1 LTLAVITSEENTM
14 RYSPFVERISGESVS
29 AWDIHYAAIE
39 ARGRGEDV
47 IVLSIGDPDFAT
59 DSAICETAVEAL
71 RQGDTHY
78 THVLG
83 RPLLREAIAAKQSEL
98 QGIPVKAENV
108 ALVAGAQNGLFA
120 TALCLFSQ
128 GDEVLV
134 PEPMYL
140 TYEACIHASGARIAT
155 IEQPASNGFR
165 LTRAAL
171 EAAITDK
178 TRGIA
183 LATPCNPT
191 GNVYSRE
198 ELEAVAE
205 VARRHDLWVI
215 SDEVYGQIT
224 YDRPHLSIASL
235 PGMAE
240 RTVVLNSLSKS
251 HAMTG
256 WRVGWVVAPPTLIG
270 HLDNLL
276 LCMLY
281 GLPGFIQEAA
291 LKALELDEPVVSHA
305 REVYRRRRDLVVA
318 GLRGVVE
325 LDCRVPQAG
334 MFMLVDVR
342 RTGLSSMDF
351 AWQLFRQTGVSVL
364 DAEAFGASAKG
375 FVRISFTVADDT
387 LKDACQRIAG
397 FVESLRANQ

>member
-1 LTLAVITSEENTM
+1 M
-14 RYSPFVERISGESVS
+14 RYSPFVQRISGESVS

-47 IVLSIGDPDFAT
+47 IVLSVGDPDFAT
-59 DSAICETAVEAL
+59 DERISAAASAAL
-71 RQGDTHY
+71 EQGDTHY

-83 RPLLREAIAAKQSEL
+83 RPALREAIAAKQRRL
-98 QGIPVKAENV
+98 LGIEVSADNV

-120 TALCLFSQ
+120 TSLCLFSS

-140 TYEACIHASGARIAT
+140 TYEACIHASGAQIACVQ
-155 IEQPASNGFR
+155 QPAANGFR
-165 LTRAAL
+165 LTAAAL
-171 EAAITDK
+171 EAALTDK

-183 LATPCNPT
+183 LAAPCNPT

-205 VARRHDLWVI
+205 VARKHDLWVI
-215 SDEVYGQIT
+215 SDEVYGQLT
-224 YDRPHLSIASL
+224 YDREHLSIASL

-240 RTVVLNSLSKS
+240 RTVILNSLSKT

-256 WRVGWVVAPPTLIG
+256 WRVGWVIAPPALVG

-291 LKALELDEPVVSHA
+291 LKALELDEEVIGSA

-318 GLRGVVE
+318 GLKQVQL
-325 LDCRVPQAG
+325 LDCREPEAG

-351 AWQLFRQTGVSVL
+351 AWQLFRATGVSVL
-364 DAEAFGASAKG
+364 DAQAFGASAEG
-375 FVRISFTVADDT
+375 FVRISFTVADEV

-397 FVESLRANQ
+397 FVETLGAQR

>member
-1 LTLAVITSEENTM
+1 M
-14 RYSPFVERISGESVS
+14 RYSPFVQRISGESVS

-47 IVLSIGDPDFAT
+47 IVLSVGDPDFAT
-59 DSAICETAVEAL
+59 DARISAAASAAL
-71 RQGDTHY
+71 EQGDTHY

-83 RPLLREAIAAKQSEL
+83 RPALREAIAAKQRRL
-98 QGIPVKAENV
+98 LGIDVSADNV

-120 TALCLFSQ
+120 TCLCLFGS

-140 TYEACIHASGARIAT
+140 TYEACVHASGAQIACVQ
-155 IEQPASNGFR
+155 QPAANGFR
-165 LTRAAL
+165 LTAAAL
-171 EAAITDK
+171 EAALTDK

-205 VARRHDLWVI
+205 VARKHDLWVI
-215 SDEVYGQIT
+215 SDEVYGQLT
-224 YDRPHLSIASL
+224 YDREHLSIASL

-240 RTVVLNSLSKS
+240 RTVILNSLSKT

-256 WRVGWVVAPPTLIG
+256 WRVGWVIAPPALVG

-291 LKALELDEPVVSHA
+291 LKALELDEEVIGSA

-318 GLRGVVE
+318 GLKPVQL
-325 LDCRVPQAG
+325 LDCREPEAG

-351 AWQLFRQTGVSVL
+351 AWQLFRATGVSVL
-364 DAEAFGASAKG
+364 DAQAFGASAEG
-375 FVRISFTVADDT
+375 FVRISFTVADDV

-397 FVESLRANQ
+397 FVETLGAQR

>member
-1 LTLAVITSEENTM
+1 M
-14 RYSPFVERISGESVS
+14 RYSPFVQRISGESVS

-47 IVLSIGDPDFAT
+47 IVLSVGDPDFAT
-59 DSAICETAVEAL
+59 DERISAAASAAL
-71 RQGDTHY
+71 EQGDTHY

-83 RPLLREAIAAKQSEL
+83 RPALREAIAAKQRRL
-98 QGIPVKAENV
+98 LGIEVSADNV

-120 TALCLFSQ
+120 TSLCLFSS

-140 TYEACIHASGARIAT
+140 TYEACIHASGAQIACVQ
-155 IEQPASNGFR
+155 QPAANGFR
-165 LTRAAL
+165 LTAAAL
-171 EAAITDK
+171 EAALTDK

-198 ELEAVAE
+198 ELETVAE
-205 VARRHDLWVI
+205 VARKHDLWVI
-215 SDEVYGQIT
+215 SDEVYGQLT
-224 YDRPHLSIASL
+224 YDREHLSIASL

-240 RTVVLNSLSKS
+240 RTVILNSLSKT

-256 WRVGWVVAPPTLIG
+256 WRVGWVIAPPALVG

-291 LKALELDEPVVSHA
+291 LKALELDEEVIGSA

-318 GLRGVVE
+318 GLKQVQL
-325 LDCRVPQAG
+325 LDCREPEAG

-351 AWQLFRQTGVSVL
+351 AWQLFRATGVSVL
-364 DAEAFGASAKG
+364 DAQAFGASAEG
-375 FVRISFTVADDT
+375 FVRISFTVADEV

-397 FVESLRANQ
+397 FVETLGAQR

>member
-1 LTLAVITSEENTM
+1 M

-29 AWDIHYAAIE
+29 AWDIHYAAVE

-47 IVLSIGDPDFAT
+47 IVLSVGDPDFAT
-59 DSAICETAVEAL
+59 ASAICETAVDAL
-71 RQGDTHY
+71 RAGDTHY

-83 RPLLREAIAAKQSEL
+83 RPALREGIAAKQSRL
-98 QGIPVKAENV
+98 QGIAVHADNV

-120 TALCLFSQ
+120 TSLCLFSQ

-155 IEQPASNGFR
+155 IEQPAANGFR

-171 EAAITDK
+171 EKAISAK

-198 ELEAVAE
+198 ELELVAE
-205 VARRHDLWVI
+205 VAREHDLWVI

-224 YDRPHLSIASL
+224 YDQPHLSVASL

-240 RTVVLNSLSKS
+240 RTVVLNSLSKT

-256 WRVGWVVAPPTLIG
+256 WRVGWVVAPTALVG

-291 LKALELDEPVVSHA
+291 IKALELDDEVVSDA
-305 REVYRRRRDLVVA
+305 RTVYRRRRDLVVA
-318 GLRGVVE
+318 GLGGIAD

-351 AWQLFRQTGVSVL
+351 AWQLFRATGVSVL
-364 DAEAFGASAKG
+364 DAQAFGASAEG

-397 FVESLRANQ
+397 FVEGLRANR

>member
-1 LTLAVITSEENTM
+1 M
-14 RYSPFVERISGESVS
+14 RCSSFVERISGDSVS
-29 AWDIHYAAIE
+29 AWDIHYAAVD

-47 IVLSIGDPDFAT
+47 IVLSVGDPDFAT
-59 DSAICETAVEAL
+59 DKAICDAAVLAL
-71 RQGDTHY
+71 RAGDTHY

-83 RPLLREAIAAKQSEL
+83 RPLLREAIAAKQTAL
-98 QGIPVKAENV
+98 LGLPIGAEQV

-120 TALCLFSQ
+120 TALCLFQQ

-155 IEQPASNGFR
+155 IEQPAANGFR
-165 LTRAAL
+165 LTAAAL

-198 ELEAVAE
+198 ELEAVAD

-224 YDRPHLSIASL
+224 YDRTHLSIATL

-240 RTVVLNSLSKS
+240 RTVILNSLSKS

-256 WRVGWVVAPPTLIG
+256 WRVGWVVAPPTLVG

-291 LKALELDEPVVSHA
+291 LKALELDDEIVGQA
-305 REVYRRRRDLVVA
+305 RELYRRRRDLVVA
-318 GLRGVVE
+318 GLGQVAE
-325 LDCRVPQAG
+325 LDCRTPEAG

-364 DAEAFGASAKG
+364 DAQAFGASAEG
-375 FVRISFTVADDT
+375 FVRISFTVADDD
-387 LKDACQRIAG
+387 LKEACKRIAG
-397 FVESLRANQ
+397 FVESLSSPR

>member
-1 LTLAVITSEENTM
+1 M
-14 RYSPFVERISGESVS
+14 RYSPFVQRISGESVS

-47 IVLSIGDPDFAT
+47 IVLSVGDPDFAT
-59 DSAICETAVEAL
+59 DARISAAASAAL
-71 RQGDTHY
+71 EQGDTHY

-83 RPLLREAIAAKQSEL
+83 RPALREAIAAKQRRL
-98 QGIPVKAENV
+98 LGIDVSADNV

-120 TALCLFSQ
+120 TCLCLFGS

-140 TYEACIHASGARIAT
+140 TYEACVHASGAQIACVQ
-155 IEQPASNGFR
+155 QPAANGFR
-165 LTRAAL
+165 LTAAAL
-171 EAAITDK
+171 EAALTDK

-205 VARRHDLWVI
+205 VARKHDLWVI
-215 SDEVYGQIT
+215 SDEVYGQLT
-224 YDRPHLSIASL
+224 YDREHLSIASM

-240 RTVVLNSLSKS
+240 RTVILNSLSKT

-256 WRVGWVVAPPTLIG
+256 WRVGWVIAPPALVG

-291 LKALELDEPVVSHA
+291 LKALELDEEVIGSA

-318 GLRGVVE
+318 GLKQVQL
-325 LDCRVPQAG
+325 LDCREPEAG

-351 AWQLFRQTGVSVL
+351 AWQLFRATGVSVL
-364 DAEAFGASAKG
+364 DAQAFGASAEG
-375 FVRISFTVADDT
+375 FVRISFTVADEV

-397 FVESLRANQ
+397 FVETLGAQR

>member
-1 LTLAVITSEENTM
+1 M

-29 AWDIHYAAIE
+29 AWDIHYAAVE

-47 IVLSIGDPDFAT
+47 IVLSVGDPDFAT
-59 DSAICETAVEAL
+59 ASAICETAVDAL
-71 RQGDTHY
+71 RAGDTHY

-83 RPLLREAIAAKQSEL
+83 RPALREAIAAKQSRL
-98 QGIPVKAENV
+98 QGIAVHADNV

-120 TALCLFSQ
+120 TSLCLFSQ

-155 IEQPASNGFR
+155 IEQPAANGFR

-171 EAAITDK
+171 EKAISAN

-198 ELEAVAE
+198 ELELVAE
-205 VARRHDLWVI
+205 VAREHDLWVI

-224 YDRPHLSIASL
+224 YDQPHLSIASL

-240 RTVVLNSLSKS
+240 RTVVLNSLSKT

-256 WRVGWVVAPPTLIG
+256 WRVGWVVAPTALVG

-291 LKALELDEPVVSHA
+291 IKALELDDEVVSDA
-305 REVYRRRRDLVVA
+305 RTVYRRRRDLVVA
-318 GLRGVVE
+318 GLGGIAD

-351 AWQLFRQTGVSVL
+351 AWQLFRATGVSVL
-364 DAEAFGASAKG
+364 DAQAFGASAEG

-397 FVESLRANQ
+397 FVEGLRANR

>member
-1 LTLAVITSEENTM
+1 M
-14 RYSPFVERISGESVS
+14 RYSPFVQRISGESVS

-47 IVLSIGDPDFAT
+47 IVLSVGDPDFAT
-59 DSAICETAVEAL
+59 DARISAAASAAL
-71 RQGDTHY
+71 EQGDTHY

-83 RPLLREAIAAKQSEL
+83 RPALREAIAAKQRRL
-98 QGIPVKAENV
+98 LGIDVSADNV

-120 TALCLFSQ
+120 TSLCLFSS

-140 TYEACIHASGARIAT
+140 TYEACIHASGAKIACVQ
-155 IEQPASNGFR
+155 QPAANGFR
-165 LTRAAL
+165 LSAAAL
-171 EAAITDK
+171 EAALTDK

-205 VARRHDLWVI
+205 VARKHDLWVI
-215 SDEVYGQIT
+215 SDEVYGQLT
-224 YDRPHLSIASL
+224 YDREHLSIASL

-240 RTVVLNSLSKS
+240 RTVILNSLSKT

-256 WRVGWVVAPPTLIG
+256 WRVGWVIAPPALVG

-291 LKALELDEPVVSHA
+291 LKALELDEEVIGSA

-318 GLRGVVE
+318 GLKSVQL
-325 LDCRVPQAG
+325 LDCREPEAG

-351 AWQLFRQTGVSVL
+351 AWQLFRATGVSVL
-364 DAEAFGASAKG
+364 DAQAFGASAEG
-375 FVRISFTVADDT
+375 FVRISFTVADDV

-397 FVESLRANQ
+397 FVETLGAQH

>member
-1 LTLAVITSEENTM
+1 M
-14 RYSPFVERISGESVS
+14 RYSPFVQRISGESVS

-47 IVLSIGDPDFAT
+47 IVLSVGDPDFAT
-59 DSAICETAVEAL
+59 DERISAAASAAL
-71 RQGDTHY
+71 EQGDTHY

-83 RPLLREAIAAKQSEL
+83 RPALREAIAAKQRRL
-98 QGIPVKAENV
+98 LGIEVSADNV

-120 TALCLFSQ
+120 TSLCLFSS

-140 TYEACIHASGARIAT
+140 TYEACIHASGAQIACVQ
-155 IEQPASNGFR
+155 QPAANGFR
-165 LTRAAL
+165 LTAAAL
-171 EAAITDK
+171 EAALTDK

-205 VARRHDLWVI
+205 VARKHDLWVI
-215 SDEVYGQIT
+215 SDEVYGQLT
-224 YDRPHLSIASL
+224 YDRDHLSIASM

-240 RTVVLNSLSKS
+240 RTVILNSLSKT

-256 WRVGWVVAPPTLIG
+256 WRVGWVIAPPALVG

-291 LKALELDEPVVSHA
+291 LKALELDEEVIGSA

-318 GLRGVVE
+318 GLKQVQL
-325 LDCRVPQAG
+325 LDCREPEAG

-351 AWQLFRQTGVSVL
+351 AWQLFRATGVSVL
-364 DAEAFGASAKG
+364 DAQAFGASAEG
-375 FVRISFTVADDT
+375 FVRISFTVADEV

-397 FVESLRANQ
+397 FVETLGAQR

>member
-1 LTLAVITSEENTM
+1 M

-29 AWDIHYAAIE
+29 AWDIHYAAVE

-47 IVLSIGDPDFAT
+47 IVLSVGDPDFAT
-59 DSAICETAVEAL
+59 ASAICETAVDAL
-71 RQGDTHY
+71 RAGDTHY

-83 RPLLREAIAAKQSEL
+83 RPALREAIAAKQSRL
-98 QGIPVKAENV
+98 QGIAVHADNV

-120 TALCLFSQ
+120 TSLCLFSH

-155 IEQPASNGFR
+155 IEQPAANGFR

-171 EAAITDK
+171 EKAISAK

-198 ELEAVAE
+198 ELELVAE
-205 VARRHDLWVI
+205 VAREHDLWVI

-224 YDRPHLSIASL
+224 YDQPHLSIASL

-240 RTVVLNSLSKS
+240 RTVVLNSLSKT

-256 WRVGWVVAPPTLIG
+256 WRVGWVVAPTALVG

-291 LKALELDEPVVSHA
+291 IKALELDDEVVSDA
-305 REVYRRRRDLVVA
+305 RTVYRRRRDLVVA
-318 GLRGVVE
+318 GLGAIAD

-351 AWQLFRQTGVSVL
+351 AWQLFRATGVSVL
-364 DAEAFGASAKG
+364 DAQAFGASAEG

-397 FVESLRANQ
+397 FVEGLRANR

>member
-1 LTLAVITSEENTM
+1 M
-14 RYSPFVERISGESVS
+14 RYSPFVQRISGESVS

-47 IVLSIGDPDFAT
+47 IVLSVGDPDFAT
-59 DSAICETAVEAL
+59 DERISAAASAAL
-71 RQGDTHY
+71 EQGDTHY

-83 RPLLREAIAAKQSEL
+83 RPALREAIAAKQRRL
-98 QGIPVKAENV
+98 LGIEVSADNV

-120 TALCLFSQ
+120 TSLCLFSS

-140 TYEACIHASGARIAT
+140 TYEACIHASGAQIACVQ
-155 IEQPASNGFR
+155 QPAANGFR
-165 LTRAAL
+165 LTAAAL
-171 EAAITDK
+171 EAALTDK

-191 GNVYSRE
+191 GNIYSRE

-205 VARRHDLWVI
+205 VARKHDLWVI
-215 SDEVYGQIT
+215 SDEVYGQLT
-224 YDRPHLSIASL
+224 YDREHLSIASL

-240 RTVVLNSLSKS
+240 RTVILNSLSKT

-256 WRVGWVVAPPTLIG
+256 WRVGWVIAPPALVG

-291 LKALELDEPVVSHA
+291 LKALELDEEVIGSA

-318 GLRGVVE
+318 GLKQVQL
-325 LDCRVPQAG
+325 LDCREPEAG

-351 AWQLFRQTGVSVL
+351 AWQLFRATGVSVL
-364 DAEAFGASAKG
+364 DAQAFGASAEG
-375 FVRISFTVADDT
+375 FVRISFTVADEV

-397 FVESLRANQ
+397 FVETLGAQR

>member
-1 LTLAVITSEENTM
+1 M
-14 RYSPFVERISGESVS
+14 RYSPFVQRISGESVS

-47 IVLSIGDPDFAT
+47 IVLSVGDPDFAT
-59 DSAICETAVEAL
+59 DARISAAASAAL
-71 RQGDTHY
+71 EQGDTHY

-83 RPLLREAIAAKQSEL
+83 RPALREAIAAKQRRL
-98 QGIPVKAENV
+98 LGIDVSADNV

-120 TALCLFSQ
+120 TCLCLFGS

-140 TYEACIHASGARIAT
+140 TYEACVHASGAQIACVQ
-155 IEQPASNGFR
+155 QPAANGFR
-165 LTRAAL
+165 LTAAAL
-171 EAAITDK
+171 EAALTDK

-205 VARRHDLWVI
+205 VARKHDLWVI
-215 SDEVYGQIT
+215 SDEVYGQLT
-224 YDRPHLSIASL
+224 YDREHLSIASM

-240 RTVVLNSLSKS
+240 RTVILNSLSKT

-256 WRVGWVVAPPTLIG
+256 WRVGWVIAPPALVG

-291 LKALELDEPVVSHA
+291 LKALELDEEVIGSA

-318 GLRGVVE
+318 GLKPVQL
-325 LDCRVPQAG
+325 LDCREPEAG

-351 AWQLFRQTGVSVL
+351 AWQLFRATGVSVL
-364 DAEAFGASAKG
+364 DAQAFGASAEG
-375 FVRISFTVADDT
+375 FVRISFTVADEV

-397 FVESLRANQ
+397 FVETLDATR

>member
-1 LTLAVITSEENTM
+1 M

-29 AWDIHYAAIE
+29 AWDIHYAAVE

-47 IVLSIGDPDFAT
+47 IVLSVGDPDFAT
-59 DSAICETAVEAL
+59 ASAICETAVDAL
-71 RQGDTHY
+71 RAGETHY

-83 RPLLREAIAAKQSEL
+83 RPALREAIAAKQSRL
-98 QGIPVKAENV
+98 QGIAVHANNV

-120 TALCLFSQ
+120 TSLCLFSQ

-155 IEQPASNGFR
+155 IEQPAANGFR

-171 EAAITDK
+171 EKAITAK

-198 ELEAVAE
+198 ELELVAE
-205 VARRHDLWVI
+205 VAREHDLWVI

-224 YDRPHLSIASL
+224 YDQPHLSIASL

-240 RTVVLNSLSKS
+240 RTVVLNSLSKT

-256 WRVGWVVAPPTLIG
+256 WRVGWVVAPTALVG

-291 LKALELDEPVVSHA
+291 VKALELDDEVVSDA
-305 REVYRRRRDLVVA
+305 RTVYRRRRDLVVA
-318 GLRGVVE
+318 GLGGITD

-351 AWQLFRQTGVSVL
+351 AWQLFRATGVSVL
-364 DAEAFGASAKG
+364 DAQAFGASAEG

-397 FVESLRANQ
+397 FVEGLRANR

>member
-1 LTLAVITSEENTM
+1 M
-14 RYSPFVERISGESVS
+14 RYSPFVQRISGESVS

-47 IVLSIGDPDFAT
+47 IVLSVGDPDFAT
-59 DSAICETAVEAL
+59 DERISAAASAAL
-71 RQGDTHY
+71 EQGDTHY

-83 RPLLREAIAAKQSEL
+83 RPALREAIAAKQRRL
-98 QGIPVKAENV
+98 LGIEVSADNV

-120 TALCLFSQ
+120 TCLCLFGS

-140 TYEACIHASGARIAT
+140 TYEACVHASGAKIACVQ
-155 IEQPASNGFR
+155 QPAANGFR
-165 LTRAAL
+165 LTAAAL
-171 EAAITDK
+171 EAALTDK

-205 VARRHDLWVI
+205 VARKHDLWVI
-215 SDEVYGQIT
+215 SDEVYGQLT
-224 YDRPHLSIASL
+224 YDREHLSIASM

-240 RTVVLNSLSKS
+240 RTVILNSLSKT

-256 WRVGWVVAPPTLIG
+256 WRVGWVIAPPALVG

-291 LKALELDEPVVSHA
+291 LKALELDEEVIGSA

-318 GLRGVVE
+318 GLKPVQL
-325 LDCRVPQAG
+325 LDCREPEAG

-351 AWQLFRQTGVSVL
+351 AWQLFRATGVSVL
-364 DAEAFGASAKG
+364 DAQAFGASAEG
-375 FVRISFTVADDT
+375 FVRISFTVADEV

-397 FVESLRANQ
+397 FVETLGAQR

>member
-1 LTLAVITSEENTM
+1 M
-14 RYSPFVERISGESVS
+14 RYSPFVQRISGESVS
-29 AWDIHYAAIE
+29 AWDIHYAAID
-39 ARGRGEDV
+39 ARNRGEDV
-47 IVLSIGDPDFAT
+47 IVLSVGDPDFAT
-59 DSAICETAVEAL
+59 DSAICDSAVAAL
-71 RQGDTHY
+71 RAGDTHY

-83 RPLLREAIAAKQSEL
+83 RPQLREAIAAKQRTL
-98 QGIPVKAENV
+98 LGIAVGAENV

-120 TALCLFSQ
+120 TALCLFDK
-128 GDEVLV
+128 GDEVMV

-140 TYEACIHASGARIAT
+140 TYEACMHASGAQVVGIQ
-155 IEQPASNGFR
+155 QPAANGFR
-165 LTRAAL
+165 LTREAL
-171 EAAITDK
+171 EAALTER

-205 VARRHDLWVI
+205 IARKHDLWVI

-224 YDRPHLSIASL
+224 YGKQHLSIASL

-256 WRVGWVVAPPTLIG
+256 WRVGWVVAPSTLIE

-291 LKALELDEPVVSHA
+291 LKALELDESIVAHA
-305 REVYRRRRDLVVA
+305 RELYRRRRDLVVS
-318 GLRGVVE
+318 GLSQVRE
-325 LDCRVPQAG
+325 LDCRIPDAG

-364 DAEAFGASAKG
+364 DAQAFGASAEG
-375 FVRISFTVADDT
+375 FVRLSFTVADDA
-387 LKDACQRIAG
+387 LKDACQRIAS
-397 FVESLRANQ
+397 FVESLPDMHSAR

>member
-1 LTLAVITSEENTM
+1 M
-14 RYSPFVERISGESVS
+14 RYSPFVQRISGESVS

-47 IVLSIGDPDFAT
+47 IVLSVGDPDFAT
-59 DSAICETAVEAL
+59 DARISAAASAAL
-71 RQGDTHY
+71 EQGDTHY

-83 RPLLREAIAAKQSEL
+83 RPALREAIAAKQRRL
-98 QGIPVKAENV
+98 LGIDVSADNV

-120 TALCLFSQ
+120 TCLCLFGS

-140 TYEACIHASGARIAT
+140 TYEACVHASGAQIACVQ
-155 IEQPASNGFR
+155 QPAANGFR
-165 LTRAAL
+165 LTAAAL
-171 EAAITDK
+171 EAALTNK

-205 VARRHDLWVI
+205 VARKHDLWVI
-215 SDEVYGQIT
+215 SDEVYGQLT
-224 YDRPHLSIASL
+224 YDREHLSIASM

-240 RTVVLNSLSKS
+240 RTVILNSLSKT

-256 WRVGWVVAPPTLIG
+256 WRVGWVIAPPALVG

-291 LKALELDEPVVSHA
+291 LKALELDEEVIGSA

-318 GLRGVVE
+318 GLKPVQL
-325 LDCRVPQAG
+325 LDCREPEAG

-351 AWQLFRQTGVSVL
+351 AWQLFRATGVSVL
-364 DAEAFGASAKG
+364 DAQAFGASAEG
-375 FVRISFTVADDT
+375 FVRISFTVADDV

-397 FVESLRANQ
+397 FVETLDATR

>member
-1 LTLAVITSEENTM
+1 M
-14 RYSPFVERISGESVS
+14 RYSPFVQRISGESVS

-47 IVLSIGDPDFAT
+47 IVLSVGDPDFAT
-59 DSAICETAVEAL
+59 DERISAAASAAL
-71 RQGDTHY
+71 EQGDTHY

-83 RPLLREAIAAKQSEL
+83 RPALREAIAAKQRRL
-98 QGIPVKAENV
+98 LGIDVSADNV

-120 TALCLFSQ
+120 TCLCLFGS

-140 TYEACIHASGARIAT
+140 TYEACVHASGAQIACVQ
-155 IEQPASNGFR
+155 QPAANGFR
-165 LTRAAL
+165 LTAAAL
-171 EAAITDK
+171 EAALTDK

-205 VARRHDLWVI
+205 VARKHDLWVI
-215 SDEVYGQIT
+215 SDEVYGQLT
-224 YDRPHLSIASL
+224 YDREHLSIASM

-240 RTVVLNSLSKS
+240 RTVILNSLSKT

-256 WRVGWVVAPPTLIG
+256 WRVGWVIAPPALVG

-291 LKALELDEPVVSHA
+291 LKALELDEEVIGSA

-318 GLRGVVE
+318 GLKSVQL
-325 LDCRVPQAG
+325 LDCREPEAG

-351 AWQLFRQTGVSVL
+351 AWQLFRATGVSVL
-364 DAEAFGASAKG
+364 DAQAFGASAEG
-375 FVRISFTVADDT
+375 FVRISFTVADEV

-397 FVESLRANQ
+397 FVETLGAQR

>member
-1 LTLAVITSEENTM
+1 M

-29 AWDIHYAAIE
+29 AWDIHYAAVE

-47 IVLSIGDPDFAT
+47 IVLSVGDPDFAT
-59 DSAICETAVEAL
+59 ASAICETAVDAL
-71 RQGDTHY
+71 RAGDTHY

-83 RPLLREAIAAKQSEL
+83 RPALREAIAAKQSRL
-98 QGIPVKAENV
+98 QGIGVHADNV

-120 TALCLFSQ
+120 TSLCLFSH

-155 IEQPASNGFR
+155 IEQPAANGFR

-171 EAAITDK
+171 EKAISAK

-198 ELEAVAE
+198 ELELVAE
-205 VARRHDLWVI
+205 VAREHDLWVI

-224 YDRPHLSIASL
+224 YDQPHLSIASL

-240 RTVVLNSLSKS
+240 RTVVLNSLSKT

-256 WRVGWVVAPPTLIG
+256 WRVGWVVAPTALVG

-291 LKALELDEPVVSHA
+291 IKALELDDEVVSDA
-305 REVYRRRRDLVVA
+305 RTVYRRRRDLVVA
-318 GLRGVVE
+318 GLGDIAD

-351 AWQLFRQTGVSVL
+351 AWQLFRATGVSVL
-364 DAEAFGASAKG
+364 DAQAFGASAEG

-397 FVESLRANQ
+397 FVEGLRANR

>member
-1 LTLAVITSEENTM
+1 M
-14 RYSPFVERISGESVS
+14 RYSPFVQRISGESVS

-47 IVLSIGDPDFAT
+47 IVLSVGDPDFAT
-59 DSAICETAVEAL
+59 DARISAAASAAL
-71 RQGDTHY
+71 EQGDTHY

-83 RPLLREAIAAKQSEL
+83 RPALREAIAAKQRRL
-98 QGIPVKAENV
+98 LGIDVSADNV

-120 TALCLFSQ
+120 TCLCLFGS

-140 TYEACIHASGARIAT
+140 TYEACVHASGAQIACVQ
-155 IEQPASNGFR
+155 QPAANGFR
-165 LTRAAL
+165 LTAAAL
-171 EAAITDK
+171 EAALTDK

-205 VARRHDLWVI
+205 VARKHDLWVI
-215 SDEVYGQIT
+215 SDEVYGQLT
-224 YDRPHLSIASL
+224 YDREHLSIASL

-240 RTVVLNSLSKS
+240 RTVILNSLSKT

-256 WRVGWVVAPPTLIG
+256 WRVGWVIAPPTLVG

-291 LKALELDEPVVSHA
+291 LKALELDEEVIGSA

-318 GLRGVVE
+318 GLKPVQL
-325 LDCRVPQAG
+325 LDCREPEAG

-351 AWQLFRQTGVSVL
+351 AWQLFRATGVSVL
-364 DAEAFGASAKG
+364 DAQAFGASAEG
-375 FVRISFTVADDT
+375 FVRISFTVADDV

-397 FVESLRANQ
+397 FVETLGAQR

>member
-1 LTLAVITSEENTM
+1 M
-14 RYSPFVERISGESVS
+14 RYSPFVQRISGESVS

-47 IVLSIGDPDFAT
+47 IVLSVGDPDFAT
-59 DSAICETAVEAL
+59 DARISAAASAAL
-71 RQGDTHY
+71 EQGDTHY

-83 RPLLREAIAAKQSEL
+83 RPALREAIAAKQRRL
-98 QGIPVKAENV
+98 LGIEVSADNV

-120 TALCLFSQ
+120 TSLCLFSS

-140 TYEACIHASGARIAT
+140 TYEACIHASGAKIACVQ
-155 IEQPASNGFR
+155 QPAANGFR
-165 LTRAAL
+165 LTAAAL
-171 EAAITDK
+171 EAALTDK

-205 VARRHDLWVI
+205 VARKHDLWVI
-215 SDEVYGQIT
+215 SDEVYGQLT
-224 YDRPHLSIASL
+224 YDRDHLSIASM

-240 RTVVLNSLSKS
+240 RTVILNSLSKT

-256 WRVGWVVAPPTLIG
+256 WRVGWVIAPPALVG

-291 LKALELDEPVVSHA
+291 LKALELDEEVIGSA

-318 GLRGVVE
+318 GLKPVQL
-325 LDCRVPQAG
+325 LDCREPEAG

-351 AWQLFRQTGVSVL
+351 AWQLFRATGVSVL
-364 DAEAFGASAKG
+364 DAQAFGASAEG
-375 FVRISFTVADDT
+375 FVRISFTVADDV

-397 FVESLRANQ
+397 FVETLGATR

>member
-1 LTLAVITSEENTM
+1 M

-29 AWDIHYAAIE
+29 AWDIHYAAVE

-47 IVLSIGDPDFAT
+47 IVLSVGDPDFAT
-59 DSAICETAVEAL
+59 ASAICETAVDAL
-71 RQGDTHY
+71 RAGDTHY

-83 RPLLREAIAAKQSEL
+83 RPALREAIAAKQSRL
-98 QGIPVKAENV
+98 QGIAVHADNV

-120 TALCLFSQ
+120 TSLCLFSQ

-155 IEQPASNGFR
+155 IEQPAANGFR

-171 EAAITDK
+171 EKAISAK

-198 ELEAVAE
+198 ELELVAE
-205 VARRHDLWVI
+205 VAREHDLWVI

-224 YDRPHLSIASL
+224 YDQPHLSIASL

-240 RTVVLNSLSKS
+240 RTVVLNSLSKT

-256 WRVGWVVAPPTLIG
+256 WRVGWVVAPTALVG

-291 LKALELDEPVVSHA
+291 IKALELDDEVVSDA
-305 REVYRRRRDLVVA
+305 RTVYRRRRDLVVA
-318 GLRGVVE
+318 GLGGIAD

-351 AWQLFRQTGVSVL
+351 AWQLFRATGVSVL
-364 DAEAFGASAKG
+364 DAQAFGASAEG

-387 LKDACQRIAG
+387 LKDVCQRIAG
-397 FVESLRANQ
+397 FVEGLRANR

>member
-1 LTLAVITSEENTM
+1 M

-47 IVLSIGDPDFAT
+47 IVLSVGDPDFAT
-59 DSAICETAVEAL
+59 DSAICESAVEAL

-83 RPLLREAIAAKQSEL
+83 RPLLREAIAAKQSAL
-98 QGIPVKAENV
+98 LGVPVLPENV

-120 TALCLFSQ
+120 TALCLFGQ

-140 TYEACIHASGARIAT
+140 TYEACIHASGARIVT
-155 IEQPASNGFR
+155 VEQPAANGFR
-165 LTRAAL
+165 LTAAAL
-171 EAAITDK
+171 EAALTEN

-224 YDRPHLSIASL
+224 FDRPHLSIASL
-235 PGMAE
+235 EGMAE

-256 WRVGWVVAPPTLIG
+256 WRVGWVVAPSTLIA
-270 HLDNLL
+270 HMDNLL

-291 LKALELDEPVVSHA
+291 LTALQLDEPLVAQA
-305 REVYRRRRDLVVA
+305 RELYQRRRDLVVA
-318 GLRGVVE
+318 GLSQVRQ
-325 LDCRVPQAG
+325 LDCRTPEAG

-342 RTGLSSMDF
+342 RTGLSSIDF

-364 DAEAFGASAKG
+364 DAQAFGNSAQG
-375 FVRISFTVADDT
+375 FVRLSFAVADEV

-397 FVESLRANQ
+397 FVETLCAGR

>member
-1 LTLAVITSEENTM
+1 M
-14 RYSPFVERISGESVS
+14 RYSPFVQRISGESVS

-47 IVLSIGDPDFAT
+47 IVLSVGDPDFAT
-59 DSAICETAVEAL
+59 DARISAAANAAL
-71 RQGDTHY
+71 EQGDTHY

-83 RPLLREAIAAKQSEL
+83 RPALREAIAAKQRRLLGVEVS
-98 QGIPVKAENV
+98 ADNV

-120 TALCLFSQ
+120 TCLCLFGS

-140 TYEACIHASGARIAT
+140 TYEACVHASGAQIACVQ
-155 IEQPASNGFR
+155 QPAANGFR
-165 LTRAAL
+165 LTAAAL
-171 EAAITDK
+171 EAALTDK

-205 VARRHDLWVI
+205 VARKHDLWVI
-215 SDEVYGQIT
+215 SDEVYGQLT
-224 YDRPHLSIASL
+224 YDREHLSIASM

-240 RTVVLNSLSKS
+240 RTVILNSLSKT

-256 WRVGWVVAPPTLIG
+256 WRVGWVIAPPALVG

-291 LKALELDEPVVSHA
+291 LKALELDEEVIGSA

-318 GLRGVVE
+318 GLKSVQL
-325 LDCRVPQAG
+325 LDCREPEAG

-351 AWQLFRQTGVSVL
+351 AWQLFRATGVSVL
-364 DAEAFGASAKG
+364 DAQAFGASAEG
-375 FVRISFTVADDT
+375 FVRISFTVADEV

-397 FVESLRANQ
+397 FVETLGAQR

>member
-1 LTLAVITSEENTM
+1 M
-14 RYSPFVERISGESVS
+14 RYSPFVQRISGESVS

-47 IVLSIGDPDFAT
+47 IVLSVGDPDFAT
-59 DSAICETAVEAL
+59 DARISAAASAAL
-71 RQGDTHY
+71 EQGDTHY

-83 RPLLREAIAAKQSEL
+83 RPALREAIAAKQRRL
-98 QGIPVKAENV
+98 LGIDVSADNV

-120 TALCLFSQ
+120 TCLCLFGS

-140 TYEACIHASGARIAT
+140 TYEACVHASGAQIACVQ
-155 IEQPASNGFR
+155 QPAANGFR
-165 LTRAAL
+165 LTAAAL
-171 EAAITDK
+171 EAALTDK

-205 VARRHDLWVI
+205 VARKHDLWVI
-215 SDEVYGQIT
+215 SDEVYGQLT
-224 YDRPHLSIASL
+224 YDREHLSIASM

-240 RTVVLNSLSKS
+240 RTVILNSLSKT

-256 WRVGWVVAPPTLIG
+256 WRVGWVIAPPALVG

-291 LKALELDEPVVSHA
+291 LKALELDEEVIGSA

-318 GLRGVVE
+318 GLKPVQL
-325 LDCRVPQAG
+325 LDCREPEAG

-351 AWQLFRQTGVSVL
+351 AWQLFRATGVSVL
-364 DAEAFGASAKG
+364 DAQAFGASAEG
-375 FVRISFTVADDT
+375 FVRISFTVADEV

-397 FVESLRANQ
+397 FVETLGATR

>member
-1 LTLAVITSEENTM
+1 M
-14 RYSPFVERISGESVS
+14 RYSPFVQRISGESVS

-47 IVLSIGDPDFAT
+47 IVLSVGDPDFAT
-59 DSAICETAVEAL
+59 DARISAAASAAL
-71 RQGDTHY
+71 EQGDTHY

-83 RPLLREAIAAKQSEL
+83 RPALREAIAAKQRRL
-98 QGIPVKAENV
+98 LGIEVSADNV

-120 TALCLFSQ
+120 TSLCLFSS

-140 TYEACIHASGARIAT
+140 TYEACIHASGAKIACVQ
-155 IEQPASNGFR
+155 QPAANGFR
-165 LTRAAL
+165 LTAAAL
-171 EAAITDK
+171 EAALTDK

-205 VARRHDLWVI
+205 VARKHDLWVI
-215 SDEVYGQIT
+215 SDEVYGQLT
-224 YDRPHLSIASL
+224 YDRDHLSIASM

-240 RTVVLNSLSKS
+240 RTVILNSLSKT

-256 WRVGWVVAPPTLIG
+256 WRVGWVIAPPALVG

-291 LKALELDEPVVSHA
+291 LKALELDEEVIGSA

-318 GLRGVVE
+318 GLKSVHL
-325 LDCRVPQAG
+325 LDCREPEAG

-351 AWQLFRQTGVSVL
+351 AWQLFRATGVSVL
-364 DAEAFGASAKG
+364 DAQAFGASAEG
-375 FVRISFTVADDT
+375 FVRISFTVADEV

-397 FVESLRANQ
+397 FVETLGAQR

>member
-1 LTLAVITSEENTM
+1 M

-29 AWDIHYAAIE
+29 AWDIHYAAVE

-47 IVLSIGDPDFAT
+47 IVLSVGDPDFAT
-59 DSAICETAVEAL
+59 ASAICETAVDAL
-71 RQGDTHY
+71 RAGDTHY

-83 RPLLREAIAAKQSEL
+83 RPALREAIAAKQSRL
-98 QGIPVKAENV
+98 QGIAVHADNV

-120 TALCLFSQ
+120 TSLCLFSQ

-155 IEQPASNGFR
+155 IEQPAANGFR

-171 EAAITDK
+171 EKAISAK

-198 ELEAVAE
+198 ELELVAE
-205 VARRHDLWVI
+205 VAREHDLWVI

-224 YDRPHLSIASL
+224 YDQPHLSIASL

-240 RTVVLNSLSKS
+240 RTVVLNSLSKT

-256 WRVGWVVAPPTLIG
+256 WRVGWVVAPTALVG

-291 LKALELDEPVVSHA
+291 IKALELDDEVVSDA
-305 REVYRRRRDLVVA
+305 RTVYRRRRDLVVA
-318 GLRGVVE
+318 GLGGIAD
-325 LDCRVPQAG
+325 LDCRVSQAG

-351 AWQLFRQTGVSVL
+351 AWQLFRATGVSVL
-364 DAEAFGASAKG
+364 DAQAFGASAEG

-397 FVESLRANQ
+397 FVEGLRANR

>member
-1 LTLAVITSEENTM
+1 M

-29 AWDIHYAAIE
+29 AWDIHYAAVE

-47 IVLSIGDPDFAT
+47 IVLSVGDPDFAT
-59 DSAICETAVEAL
+59 ASAICETAVDAL
-71 RQGDTHY
+71 RAGDTHY

-83 RPLLREAIAAKQSEL
+83 RPALREAIAAKQSRL
-98 QGIPVKAENV
+98 QGIGVHADNV

-120 TALCLFSQ
+120 TSLCLFSH

-155 IEQPASNGFR
+155 IEQPAANGFR

-171 EAAITDK
+171 EKAISAK

-198 ELEAVAE
+198 ELELVAE
-205 VARRHDLWVI
+205 VAREHDLWVI

-224 YDRPHLSIASL
+224 YDQPHLSIASL

-240 RTVVLNSLSKS
+240 RTVVLNSLSKT

-256 WRVGWVVAPPTLIG
+256 WRVGWVVAPTALVG

-291 LKALELDEPVVSHA
+291 IKALELDDEVVSDA
-305 REVYRRRRDLVVA
+305 RTVYRRRRDLVVA
-318 GLRGVVE
+318 GLGAIAD

-351 AWQLFRQTGVSVL
+351 AWQLFRATGVSVL
-364 DAEAFGASAKG
+364 DAQAFGASAEG

-397 FVESLRANQ
+397 FVEGLRANR

>member
-1 LTLAVITSEENTM
+1 M
-14 RYSPFVERISGESVS
+14 RYSPFVERIGGDSVT
-29 AWDIHYAAIE
+29 AWDIHYNAVE
-39 ARGRGEDV
+39 AQHRGEDV
-47 IVLSIGDPDFAT
+47 ILLSVGDPDFAT
-59 DSAICETAVEAL
+59 DQAICQTAVDAL
-71 RQGDTHY
+71 RAGDTHY

-83 RPLLREAIAAKQSEL
+83 RPALREAIAAKQTRL
-98 QGIPVKAENV
+98 QGNAVHADNI

-120 TALCLFSQ
+120 TALCLFGH

-140 TYEACIHASGARIAT
+140 TYEACIHATGARIT
-155 IEQPASNGFR
+155 TVEQPAATGFR

-171 EAAITDK
+171 QAAITDK

-198 ELEAVAE
+198 ELEQVAE
-205 VARRHDLWVI
+205 LARQHDLWVI
-215 SDEVYGQIT
+215 CDEVYGQIT
-224 YDRPHLSIASL
+224 YDHAHQSIASL

-256 WRVGWVVAPPTLIG
+256 WRVGWVVGPTALIG

-276 LCMLY
+276 LCMIY

-291 LKALELDEPVVSHA
+291 IKALEMDETLVEEA
-305 REVYRRRRDLVVA
+305 RAVYRRRRDLVVEGLSGIA
-318 GLRGVVE
+318 GLE
-325 LDCRVPQAG
+325 CRVPQAG

-342 RTGLSSMDF
+342 RTGLSGMDF
-351 AWQLFRQTGVSVL
+351 AWQLFRATGVSVL
-364 DAEAFGASAKG
+364 DARAFGRSAEG
-375 FVRISFTVADDT
+375 FVRVSFTVADHT
-387 LKDACQRIAG
+387 LKDACRRIAG
-397 FVESLRANQ
+397 FVEGLQATRQAQAGIVLP

>member
-1 LTLAVITSEENTM
+1 M

-29 AWDIHYAAIE
+29 AWDIHYAAVE

-47 IVLSIGDPDFAT
+47 IVLSVGDPDFAT
-59 DSAICETAVEAL
+59 ASDICETAVDAL
-71 RQGDTHY
+71 RAGDTHY

-83 RPLLREAIAAKQSEL
+83 RPALREAIAAKQSRL
-98 QGIPVKAENV
+98 QGIAVHANNV

-120 TALCLFSQ
+120 TSLCLFSQ

-155 IEQPASNGFR
+155 IEQPAANGFR

-171 EAAITDK
+171 EKAITAK

-198 ELEAVAE
+198 ELELVAE
-205 VARRHDLWVI
+205 VAREHDLWVI

-224 YDRPHLSIASL
+224 YDQPHLSIASL

-240 RTVVLNSLSKS
+240 RTVVLNSLSKT

-256 WRVGWVVAPPTLIG
+256 WRVGWVVAPTALVG

-291 LKALELDEPVVSHA
+291 VKALELDDEVVSDA
-305 REVYRRRRDLVVA
+305 RTVYRRRRDLVVA
-318 GLRGVVE
+318 GLGGITD

-351 AWQLFRQTGVSVL
+351 AWQLFRATGVSVL
-364 DAEAFGASAKG
+364 DAQAFGASAEG

-397 FVESLRANQ
+397 FVEGLRANR